1 MDIYW
6 YSPSSSA
13 ARRHYDH
20 HGLKFRAWISFLKSR
35 CAKKKRWGCKV
46 CLLPKYGDHKA
57 GGLLLLF
64 RPVLIFHLLHPLC
77 EWKCHFLN
85 RTRTYF
91 VYGSFL
97 IFFRVAFIVSGRRR
111 VAHLPRHLE
120 EKKILRSTRSLTSL
134 RKRGIFFS
142 TRFSLPI
149 DPLPTSKKSHDLSI
163 KLTLVVRLF
172 RVVPYRRIFLGI
184 TNCQAEKRILF
195 SHVPNL
201 GLCRRMLFFRSFQH
215 VKYVVK
221 RSKGANLGR
230 RRFNSLFAHF

>member
-1 MDIYW
+1 MGIIKREAFCCSFDRCWFFIY
-6 YSPSSSA
+6 SILCVNENA
-13 ARRHYDH
+13 
-20 HGLKFRAWISFLKSR
+20 IFLTEL
-35 CAKKKRWGCKV
+35 A
-46 CLLPKYGDHKA
+46 
-57 GGLLLLF
+57 
-64 RPVLIFHLLHPLC
+64 LI
-77 EWKCHFLN
+77 
-85 RTRTYF
+85 
-91 VYGSFL
+91 SFL